1 MKNTE
6 CISVQVSARH
16 IINTAISVA
25 VFMLL
30 SLALVPRALADD
42 LPAPDG
48 DVILSIDGNITNTNA
63 AGQAQFDIT
72 MLESLGTTLIK
83 SETPWTDGVQTFEG
97 VSAKLLLE
105 YIGASG
111 TTVSA
116 TAIND
121 YVVELPLSDMRDLGV
136 IIATKLNGQ
145 HMRVRDKGPLW
156 VIYPWG
162 DNPSLQN
169 ELYYARS
176 IWQLKEITIK

>member
-1 MKNTE
+1 MKNPE
-6 CISVQVSARH
+6 YSFVQGVAKYVL
-16 IINTAISVA
+16 NTAISVA

-30 SLALVPRALADD
+30 SLALTPQALAGD
-42 LPAPDG
+42 LPAPSG
-48 DVILSIDGNITNTNA
+48 GVILSIDGNIANTNTV
-63 AGQAQFDIT
+63 GQAEFDIA

-83 SETPWTDGVQTFEG
+83 TVTPWTDGVQTFEG
-97 VSAKLLLE
+97 VSAKTLLE
-105 YIGASG
+105 YVGAKG
-111 TTVSA
+111 ATVSA

-156 VIYPWG
+156 LIYPWG

-176 IWQLKEITIK
+176 IWQLKEISIK